1 MYCQYCGHE
10 IQTYERYCKHCG
22 ALIQTETLPFMDAPA
37 PEPEAEPRLDD
48 TMALDLSSEAPPA
61 WEPPPRY
68 GRPLNPAQLIIS
80 LLAVLNVIF
89 LPLFSA
95 GSGVFPSEMRSTFL
109 EVVTGKYEIYDWPV
123 ALTAL
128 IFLPSMLMT
137 VLSILKAQITT
148 KLTGLVGL
156 ILMVGALLKYVDE
169 FSLDALFSLE
179 NGNLSIGLWIAFL
192 LFIVMLFIP
201 IDKKRAL
208 D

>member
-10 IQTYERYCKHCG
+10 IQTYERYCKNCG
-22 ALIQTETLPFMDAPA
+22 AEIRTEMLPFMDAPQPTQQLDETMVLDPVQDA
-37 PEPEAEPRLDD
+37 PQ
-48 TMALDLSSEAPPA
+48 T
-61 WEPPPRY
+61 WEPPARY

-80 LLAVLNVIF
+80 LLALLNVIF
-89 LPLFSA
+89 LPLFSE
-95 GSGVFPSEMRSTFL
+95 GNGVFPSEMHSTFL
-109 EVVTGKYEIYDWPV
+109 DVVTGKHEIDSWPV
-123 ALTAL
+123 ALTVL

-148 KLTGLVGL
+148 KVTGLVGL
-156 ILMVGALLKYVDE
+156 ILMVGALLKYVDT

-201 IDKKRAL
+201 IDKKREL
-208 D
+208 R

>member
-1 MYCQYCGHE
+1 VYCQYCGHE

-22 ALIQTETLPFMDAPA
+22 AEIQTETLPFMDAP
-37 PEPEAEPRLDD
+37 EPAEEMEN
-48 TMALDLSSEAPPA
+48 TMALDLSAEMQPT
-61 WEPPPRY
+61 WEPPVRY

-80 LLAVLNVIF
+80 LLSLLNVIF
-89 LPLFSA
+89 LPLYSA
-95 GSGVFPSEMRSTFL
+95 GNGVFPNEMRSTFL

-123 ALTAL
+123 ALTVL

-137 VLSILKAQITT
+137 VLSIIKAQITT